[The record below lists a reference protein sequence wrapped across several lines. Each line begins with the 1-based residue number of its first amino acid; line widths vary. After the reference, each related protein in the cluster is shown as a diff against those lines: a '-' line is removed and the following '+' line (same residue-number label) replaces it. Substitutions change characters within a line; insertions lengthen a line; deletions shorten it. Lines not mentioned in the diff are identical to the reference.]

1 MTYIRHHRKEGMI
14 RRLTKQGNSLALI
27 VERPIR
33 ELLGIDA
40 DTPLNVSV
48 EGRRLIIE
56 PMTEEQREKKFQKA
70 LAVTKQRYGKALR
83 NLAK

>member
-1 MTYIRHHRKEGMI
+1 MVRK
-14 RRLTKQGNSLALI
+14 LTKQGNSLAFI

-40 DTPLNVSV
+40 NTLLNVSI

-56 PMTEEQREKKFQKA
+56 PMSDEQREKNFQKA
-70 LAVTKQRYGKALR
+70 LDETNQEYATDLR

>member
-1 MTYIRHHRKEGMI
+1 MVRK
-14 RRLTKQGNSLALI
+14 LTKQGNSLAFI

-33 ELLGIDA
+33 ELMGIDA
-40 DTPLNVSV
+40 NTLLNVTV

-56 PMTEEQREKKFQKA
+56 PMTEAQRDERLQKA
-70 LAVTKQRYGKALR
+70 LDETNQEYGQDLR